1 MVIFE
6 VDEYKKIVD
15 FVDLM
20 RSKKSVSEFVFQS
33 AGDTKKVSIY
43 STDDIVV
50 STNIFIIF
58 DFK

>member
-1 MVIFE
+1 MAVFE
-6 VDEYKKIVD
+6 FDEYKKTAD

-20 RSKKSVSEFVFQS
+20 RSKKSDSEFVFQS
-33 AGDTKKVSIY
+33 EGEIKKVSIY

-58 DFK
+58 DLK